1 MASENTRKWAIIPE
15 PNSMTVGEGTVL
27 LPYAGRVNESIAIG
41 DGDFLLAHQLVAD
54 IRSATG
60 TDWDIATGDMWSGF
74 IRLRIAD
81 SWDFDSQDGGT
92 AGAYTLTINTD
103 GITITGCDFEGVRN
117 GVQTLRQLIRQNGA
131 VLPELQIA
139 DAPACQIRGYYLD
152 ATRGRVP
159 TLAWLKQWAD
169 KLCLYKYNQ
178 LQLYIEHTFAF
189 DGMSETWRGS
199 SPLTPADTLEFDQY
213 CANLGIELVP
223 SVSTFGHQYVAMRTQ
238 ELRELGE
245 FPEDADRPFSFIER
259 MRHHTL
265 NVADDR
271 AFAFSAQL
279 VDSYLQLFRS
289 KRFNICADETFDLGK
304 GKSKQE
310 AQRVGVAT
318 LYATYVGKLC
328 EHLSKQ
334 GREPMFWG
342 DIAIEMPEILETL
355 PNNVTLLNWQY
366 EPEATDEKIQLVAQ
380 AGAKQIVCPA
390 VWGWNALLPRIDDA
404 WNNIARIARYGLD
417 CGAEGMLVTDW
428 GDFGHVND
436 PRMAVP
442 GMIFGAQ
449 YAWNPAGDTAED
461 DLLER
466 ISRVEYGDCSAR
478 FVALLRN
485 ASAQAVFTWREL
497 VEYLELDDGTGNCNT
512 DVAQTIPCL
521 ADRLV
526 DHLSDCG
533 NAMTVREARNRMMR
547 NMATTIER
555 IPQANRALQQCM
567 VDIAPIA
574 AHMEIRALLLP
585 YASPWKGSCCSIEW
599 DSRSPKH
606 MTCVM
611 RMTLA
616 IGGLPIIVRWRA
628 SSNAGARPMR
638 RNGTRQANR
647 RNCIA
652 FRKPCG
658 KQPTSFAE
666 SANKSSNKSS
676 RNQQNEKRQSNVNER
691 NIMTEVIIVKNER
704 EAGDIYGRSVAD
716 LIKTKP
722 NAVLGLATGS
732 SPLAAYQ
739 SLARIV
745 HSEHIDVS
753 QVRGFA
759 LDEYLGLP
767 LDHPQSY
774 HSTIHRTVVEP
785 LGLNPD
791 LVHVPGDV
799 LDGAPLSDGERIA
812 AAGPAYDK
820 AIEEAGG
827 IDVQILGIGTDGH
840 VGFNEPGS
848 SLASGTRVKTLVEQT
863 RIDNARFFDDD
874 IDKVP
879 THCITQGIG
888 TILKARHLVLL
899 AFGSGKAEAV
909 AETVEGGVSAF
920 CPASALQMH
929 PHATIIVDEEAASR
943 LRHKDY
949 YRYAYAHK
957 PAWQRI

>member
-1 MASENTRKWAIIPE
+1 MTNENTREWAIIPE
-15 PNSMTVGEGTVL
+15 PNSMTVGEGVVS

-41 DGDFLLAHQLVAD
+41 DGDYLLAHQLVAD

-60 TDWDIATGDMWSGF
+60 LDWDVATGDMWPGF
-74 IRLRIAD
+74 ISLHIAD
-81 SWDFDSQDGGT
+81 SDASEEAGIP
-92 AGAYTLTINTD
+92 GAYTLTIDID
-103 GITITGCDFEGVRN
+103 GIAITGCDFEGVRD

-131 VLPELQIA
+131 VLPVLQIE
-139 DAPACQIRGYYLD
+139 DAPAYRIRGYYLD

-199 SPLTPADTLEFDQY
+199 SPLTPADILEFDQY

-271 AFAFSAQL
+271 AFAFSTQL
-279 VDSYLQLFRS
+279 VDSYLQLFRT

-304 GKSKQE
+304 GQSKQE

-328 EHLSKQ
+328 EHLSQQ

-366 EPEATDEKIQLVAQ
+366 DPEATDEKIQLVAK

-404 WNNIARIARYGLD
+404 WNNIARIARYGID

-449 YAWNPAGDTAED
+449 YAWNPAGDTAESIVKD
-461 DLLER
+461 TDENSAENDLLAR
-466 ISRVEYGDCSAR
+466 VSRVEYGDCSAR
-478 FVALLRN
+478 FVALLRS

-521 ADRLV
+521 TERLANPE
-526 DHLSDCG
+526 
-533 NAMTVREARNRMMR
+533 NALTLREARDRMMR

-555 IPQANRALQQCM
+555 IPQANRKLQQCM
-567 VDIAPIA
+567 VEIAPIMAHTGKPGIA
-574 AHMEIRALLLP
+574 AAVRIAMEGQLLL
-585 YASPWKGSCCSIEW
+585 
-599 DSRSPKH
+599 
-606 MTCVM
+606 
-611 RMTLA
+611 
-616 IGGLPIIVRWRA
+616 
-628 SSNAGARPMR
+628 
-638 RNGTRQANR
+638 NR
-647 RNCIA
+647 
-652 FRKPCG
+652 
-658 KQPTSFAE
+658 
-666 SANKSSNKSS
+666 
-676 RNQQNEKRQSNVNER
+676 V
-691 NIMTEVIIVKNER
+691 
-704 EAGDIYGRSVAD
+704 
-716 LIKTKP
+716 
-722 NAVLGLATGS
+722 
-732 SPLAAYQ
+732 
-739 SLARIV
+739 
-745 HSEHIDVS
+745 
-753 QVRGFA
+753 GFA
-759 LDEYLGLP
+759 LAGAHDVRDAHDVDDQQPSDCCALARDLECWCEAYAKEWAVTSQPSEL
-767 LDHPQSY
+767 
-774 HSTIHRTVVEP
+774 HR
-785 LGLNPD
+785 
-791 LVHVPGDV
+791 
-799 LDGAPLSDGERIA
+799 I
-812 AAGPAYDK
+812 
-820 AIEEAGG
+820 
-827 IDVQILGIGTDGH
+827 Q
-840 VGFNEPGS
+840 
-848 SLASGTRVKTLVEQT
+848 
-863 RIDNARFFDDD
+863 
-874 IDKVP
+874 
-879 THCITQGIG
+879 
-888 TILKARHLVLL
+888 
-899 AFGSGKAEAV
+899 
-909 AETVEGGVSAF
+909 ETVWKA
-920 CPASALQMH
+920 A
-929 PHATIIVDEEAASR
+929 DE
-943 LRHKDY
+943 LR
-949 YRYAYAHK
+949 
-957 PAWQRI
+957 RISK

>member
-310 AQRVGVAT
+310 AQRVGVAA

-390 VWGWNALLPRIDDA
+390 VWGWNALLPRIDDT

-449 YAWNPAGDTAED
+449 YAWNPAGDTAEN

-574 AHMEIRALLLP
+574 AHMGNPGITAAVRIAMEGQLLL
-585 YASPWKGSCCSIEW
+585 
-599 DSRSPKH
+599 
-606 MTCVM
+606 
-611 RMTLA
+611 
-616 IGGLPIIVRWRA
+616 
-628 SSNAGARPMR
+628 
-638 RNGTRQANR
+638 NR
-647 RNCIA
+647 
-652 FRKPCG
+652 
-658 KQPTSFAE
+658 
-666 SANKSSNKSS
+666 
-676 RNQQNEKRQSNVNER
+676 V
-691 NIMTEVIIVKNER
+691 
-704 EAGDIYGRSVAD
+704 
-716 LIKTKP
+716 
-722 NAVLGLATGS
+722 
-732 SPLAAYQ
+732 
-739 SLARIV
+739 
-745 HSEHIDVS
+745 
-753 QVRGFA
+753 GFA
-759 LDEYLGLP
+759 L
-767 LDHPQSY
+767 
-774 HSTIHRTVVEP
+774 
-785 LGLNPD
+785 
-791 LVHVPGDV
+791 
-799 LDGAPLSDGERIA
+799 
-812 AAGPAYDK
+812 
-820 AIEEAGG
+820 
-827 IDVQILGIGTDGH
+827 
-840 VGFNEPGS
+840 
-848 SLASGTRVKTLVEQT
+848 
-863 RIDNARFFDDD
+863 
-874 IDKVP
+874 
-879 THCITQGIG
+879 
-888 TILKARHLVLL
+888 
-899 AFGSGKAEAV
+899 AEAHDV
-909 AETVEGGVSAF
+909 RDAHDAGDWRPSDYRALARELECWCEAYAKEWNATSQPSELHRIQETVWKA
-920 CPASALQMH
+920 A
-929 PHATIIVDEEAASR
+929 DE
-943 LRHKDY
+943 LR
-949 YRYAYAHK
+949 
-957 PAWQRI
+957 RISK